1 MYFILL
7 LLLCVHGDDE
17 NIEFEPFPDYYAM
30 LNVSHEAS
38 MKQIKSSFRKLAMKF
53 HPDKNKT
60 EGAEVIFQELSEA
73 YSIIGDVEKKAE
85 YDELFNYFYDL
96 EHEDSDNHTSNEDS
110 DDHPSNDEK
119 PAEPEP
125 QPTEASQ
132 QTEDSQQTKDKS
144 EDEQESSEQEK
155 PETSKNEDS
164 DYSDDFKNLKD
175 DNEELDDETLFK
187 VLKFLAEND
196 YIITKRTIRV
206 PAQPTAE
213 QSNERP
219 NHESR
224 SRRSTD
230 SGDGHRTYTEY
241 KTGSQDFHKTA
252 GGYGHKSGS
261 HKGHDHAWTNT
272 HQHKPRAEHKNSR
285 YSQQFHGSEQVYC
298 RSTTRWEGNVKITSK
313 TCY

>member
-1 MYFILL
+1 
-7 LLLCVHGDDE
+7 
-17 NIEFEPFPDYYAM
+17 
-30 LNVSHEAS
+30 
-38 MKQIKSSFRKLAMKF
+38 MKF

-73 YSIIGDVEKKAE
+73 YSIIGDVDKKAAQPE
-85 YDELFNYFYDL
+85 PQ
-96 EHEDSDNHTSNEDS
+96 HEDS

-119 PAEPEP
+119 PAQPAQPEP
-125 QPTEASQ
+125 QLTAN
-132 QTEDSQQTKDKS
+132 SQQTKDKS
-144 EDEQESSEQEK
+144 EDEQDSSKQEE
-155 PETSKNEDS
+155 PETYEKEDS

-241 KTGSQDFHKTA
+241 KTGSQYFHKTA

-261 HKGHDHAWTNT
+261 HKGHDYAWTNT

>member
-1 MYFILL
+1 M
-7 LLLCVHGDDE
+7 
-17 NIEFEPFPDYYAM
+17 
-30 LNVSHEAS
+30 
-38 MKQIKSSFRKLAMKF
+38 
-53 HPDKNKT
+53 
-60 EGAEVIFQELSEA
+60 
-73 YSIIGDVEKKAE
+73 KAE

-96 EHEDSDNHTSNEDS
+96 EHDDSDNHTSNEDS

-119 PAEPEP
+119 PAQPEPQPEHQPEHQPEP

-132 QTEDSQQTKDKS
+132 QTEEKS
-144 EDEQESSEQEK
+144 EDEQESSKQE

-206 PAQPTAE
+206 PAQPTAK
-213 QSNERP
+213 QSNERS

>member
-1 MYFILL
+1 
-7 LLLCVHGDDE
+7 
-17 NIEFEPFPDYYAM
+17 
-30 LNVSHEAS
+30 
-38 MKQIKSSFRKLAMKF
+38 MKF

-73 YSIIGDVEKKAE
+73 YSIIGDVAKKAE

-96 EHEDSDNHTSNEDS
+96 EHDDSDDHSSNDEKPAQPEPQHEDS

-119 PAEPEP
+119 PAQPEP
-125 QPTEASQ
+125 QPTEA
-132 QTEDSQQTKDKS
+132 SQQTKDKS

-164 DYSDDFKNLKD
+164 DYSDDLKNLKD

-224 SRRSTD
+224 SRR
-230 SGDGHRTYTEY
+230 
-241 KTGSQDFHKTA
+241 
-252 GGYGHKSGS
+252 
-261 HKGHDHAWTNT
+261 
-272 HQHKPRAEHKNSR
+272 
-285 YSQQFHGSEQVYC
+285 
-298 RSTTRWEGNVKITSK
+298 
-313 TCY
+313 

>member
-1 MYFILL
+1 
-7 LLLCVHGDDE
+7 
-17 NIEFEPFPDYYAM
+17 
-30 LNVSHEAS
+30 
-38 MKQIKSSFRKLAMKF
+38 MKF

-96 EHEDSDNHTSNEDS
+96 EHDDSGNHPSNEDS
-110 DDHPSNDEK
+110 DNHPSNDEK
-119 PAEPEP
+119 PAQPEP
-125 QPTEASQ
+125 QHTEASQ
-132 QTEDSQQTKDKS
+132 QTEEKS

-213 QSNERP
+213 QANERP

-252 GGYGHKSGS
+252 
-261 HKGHDHAWTNT
+261 DT
-272 HQHKPRAEHKNSR
+272 SR
-285 YSQQFHGSEQVYC
+285 C
-298 RSTTRWEGNVKITSK
+298 RSLFFTWPYSFSCRLPINS
-313 TCY
+313 

>member
-1 MYFILL
+1 
-7 LLLCVHGDDE
+7 
-17 NIEFEPFPDYYAM
+17 
-30 LNVSHEAS
+30 
-38 MKQIKSSFRKLAMKF
+38 MKF

-96 EHEDSDNHTSNEDS
+96 EHDDSDNHTSNEDS

-119 PAEPEP
+119 PAQQEP

-132 QTEDSQQTKDKS
+132 QTEEKS
-144 EDEQESSEQEK
+144 EDEQDSSKQE
-155 PETSKNEDS
+155 PDTYN
-164 DYSDDFKNLKD
+164 
-175 DNEELDDETLFK
+175 NEELDDETLFK

-230 SGDGHRTYTEY
+230 SGDGHRAYTEY

>member
-1 MYFILL
+1 
-7 LLLCVHGDDE
+7 
-17 NIEFEPFPDYYAM
+17 
-30 LNVSHEAS
+30 

-85 YDELFNYFYDL
+85 YDELFRHFYEL
-96 EHEDSDNHTSNEDS
+96 EHEDSDI
-110 DDHPSNDEK
+110 HPSDDEK
-119 PAEPEP
+119 PAQPEP

-132 QTEDSQQTKDKS
+132 QTKEKS
-144 EDEQESSEQEK
+144 EDKQESSKQEK
-155 PETSKNEDS
+155 PETSKKEDS
-164 DYSDDFKNLKD
+164 DFSEDFKNLKE

-196 YIITKRTIRV
+196 YIITKRTRRV
-206 PAQPTAE
+206 PAPPTSE

-230 SGDGHRTYTEY
+230 PGDGHRTYTEY
-241 KTGSQDFHKTA
+241 KTSSQDFHKTA
-252 GGYGHKSGS
+252 GGHGGHKGHGHNFTGG

-272 HQHKPRAEHKNSR
+272 HQHKPRAEHKDSR

-298 RSTTRWEGNVKITSK
+298 RSTTRWEGNVKISSK

>member
-1 MYFILL
+1 
-7 LLLCVHGDDE
+7 
-17 NIEFEPFPDYYAM
+17 
-30 LNVSHEAS
+30 
-38 MKQIKSSFRKLAMKF
+38 MKF

-73 YSIIGDVEKKAE
+73 YSIIGDVEKKAA

-96 EHEDSDNHTSNEDS
+96 EHDDS
-110 DDHPSNDEK
+110 DDNPSNDEK
-119 PAEPEP
+119 PATPEP

-132 QTEDSQQTKDKS
+132 QTEEKS
-144 EDEQESSEQEK
+144 EDKQESSEQEK

-206 PAQPTAE
+206 PAQPTAK

-219 NHESR
+219 IHESR

-272 HQHKPRAEHKNSR
+272 HQHKPRAEHK
-285 YSQQFHGSEQVYC
+285 
-298 RSTTRWEGNVKITSK
+298 
-313 TCY
+313 

>member
-1 MYFILL
+1 
-7 LLLCVHGDDE
+7 
-17 NIEFEPFPDYYAM
+17 
-30 LNVSHEAS
+30 
-38 MKQIKSSFRKLAMKF
+38 MKF

-96 EHEDSDNHTSNEDS
+96 EHEDSD
-110 DDHPSNDEK
+110 DHPSNDEK
-119 PAEPEP
+119 PAE
-125 QPTEASQ
+125 
-132 QTEDSQQTKDKS
+132 
-144 EDEQESSEQEK
+144 QEK
-155 PETSKNEDS
+155 QETSEKEDS

-241 KTGSQDFHKTA
+241 KTGSQYFHKTA

>member
-1 MYFILL
+1 MYFFLL

-17 NIEFEPFPDYYAM
+17 NIEYEPFPDYYAM

-85 YDELFNYFYDL
+85 YDELFRHFYDL
-96 EHEDSDNHTSNEDS
+96 EHEDSDI
-110 DDHPSNDEK
+110 HPSDDEK
-119 PAEPEP
+119 PAQQEP

-132 QTEDSQQTKDKS
+132 QTKEKS
-144 EDEQESSEQEK
+144 EDKQESSKQEK
-155 PETSKNEDS
+155 PEASKKEDS
-164 DYSDDFKNLKD
+164 DFSDDFKNLKE

-196 YIITKRTIRV
+196 YIITKRTRRV
-206 PAQPTAE
+206 PAPPTSE

-241 KTGSQDFHKTA
+241 KTSSQDFHKTA
-252 GGYGHKSGS
+252 GGHGGHKGHGHNFTGG
-261 HKGHDHAWTNT
+261 HKGHDHAWANT
-272 HQHKPRAEHKNSR
+272 HQHKPRDEHKNSR